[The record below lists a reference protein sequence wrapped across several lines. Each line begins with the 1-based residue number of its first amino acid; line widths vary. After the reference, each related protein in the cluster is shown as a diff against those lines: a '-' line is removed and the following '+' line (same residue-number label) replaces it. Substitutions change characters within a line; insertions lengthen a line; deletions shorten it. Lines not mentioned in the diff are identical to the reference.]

1 MEQHVEARIPEP
13 VHDTPEEVARPK
25 PDREG
30 DPAGEV
36 GWYLEQERLRRGMDL
51 EAASDATGIHRY
63 HIFAIEHGDM
73 TNMPSRIEALELVG
87 NYANFLG
94 FDPEPLLQ
102 HYVTLL
108 PAPQLAPKHHPA
120 DPAPLSSAKIMKF
133 GRMTPK
139 LKPID
144 LKSLKLPNL
153 STFPGGQGGFVASIA
168 AASIA
173 FAGTIW
179 ALTRDTGE
187 YIDMQTAQTETQIQ
201 SPAQG
206 EEISDPMPTATTDPG
221 AADVDVIETP
231 MAQTDVATVEPKN
244 LDTQQIGEPIAPADA
259 VATAAEKDPVL
270 ENPDDLGA
278 FIQKQLGED
287 GTTDPQ
293 APLKQTSDTT
303 AAKKPA
309 QETQVASVE
318 PEAVQDTA
326 SSATGK
332 IYGSE
337 DANARLVLKAKGAVW
352 VRVENAAGKVLMTQ
366 MLYEGDLY
374 RVPDE
379 KGLTVIAK
387 DGGMLS
393 FMIDGKDRGLL
404 GTPGKILAG
413 EALDISKLEAKG

>member
-1 MEQHVEARIPEP
+1 MEQHVEARIAEP

-25 PDREG
+25 PDRDG

-51 EAASDATGIHRY
+51 EAASEATGIHRY

-133 GRMTPK
+133 GRTTPK

-144 LKSLKLPNL
+144 LRSLRLPNL

-187 YIDMQTAQTETQIQ
+187 YVDLQTAQSDTQVPGQ
-201 SPAQG
+201 SQG
-206 EEISDPMPTATTDPG
+206 EEVSDPMPTATTEPG
-221 AADVDVIETP
+221 AADVEITETP
-231 MAQTDVATVEPKN
+231 MMQTDVAAVGTKD
-244 LDTQQIGEPIAPADA
+244 LDTQQIGEPIAPAD
-259 VATAAEKDPVL
+259 VAAATPEKDPVL

-293 APLKQTSDTT
+293 APLKQASGETS
-303 AAKKPA
+303 AQPA
-309 QETQVASVE
+309 TQETQVA
-318 PEAVQDTA
+318 AVQTDAGSGAT
-326 SSATGK
+326 SATGK
-332 IYGSE
+332 VYGS
-337 DANARLVLKAKGAVW
+337 DDPTARLVLKAKGAVW

-366 MLYEGDLY
+366 MLYEGDVY

-387 DGGMLS
+387 DGGMLG
-393 FMIDGKDRGLL
+393 FMIDGQDRGLL